1 MINFDQF
8 AQVDINVG
16 TILEAQHFPEAKKPA
31 YKLLIDFGPEIG
43 LKRSSAQITHHYTPD
58 ILVWT
63 QIIAVTNFPNK
74 QIWPLMSEVLVLGV
88 HDANGHV
95 TLLRPEHQVE
105 NGERMC

>member
-1 MINFDQF
+1 
-8 AQVDINVG
+8 
-16 TILEAQHFPEAKKPA
+16 
-31 YKLLIDFGPEIG
+31 
-43 LKRSSAQITHHYTPD
+43 
-58 ILVWT
+58 
-63 QIIAVTNFPNK
+63 VTNFPNK